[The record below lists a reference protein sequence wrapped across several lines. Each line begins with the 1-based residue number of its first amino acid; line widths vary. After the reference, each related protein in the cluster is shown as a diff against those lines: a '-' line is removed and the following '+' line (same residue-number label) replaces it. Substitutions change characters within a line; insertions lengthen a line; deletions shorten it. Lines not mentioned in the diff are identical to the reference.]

1 MPVHPDQRVP
11 SAQRPCEQRPPAE
24 QPVPPAA
31 RSHGEPWVD
40 AGPFRAHLRLLMA
53 VGALTVTEV
62 ATLAGVSPR
71 MAGTLLHGRGGRA
84 VRRIDPES
92 ARALLAVTALQA
104 RSLRSR
110 QVPAAESQARL
121 GRLLASGAGLPGLAD
136 QLEVAPAV
144 LEGLADGSSSWC
156 NGLLAL
162 RLVVALRAGSARSTA
177 AGVAA

>member
-1 MPVHPDQRVP
+1 MAAKSEQRVTAEP
-11 SAQRPCEQRPPAE
+11 RVAAELAVQSEQ
-24 QPVPPAA
+24 
-31 RSHGEPWVD
+31 WVD

-53 VGALTVTEV
+53 VGALTATEV

-71 MAGTLLHGRGGRA
+71 MVASLLHGRGGRP

-92 ARALLAVTALQA
+92 ARALIAVTAYQA

-110 QVPAAESQARL
+110 QVPAAESRARL
-121 GRLLASGAGLPGLAD
+121 RRLLAYGTALPGLAD
-136 QLEVAPAV
+136 RLEVAPAV
-144 LEGLADGSSSWC
+144 LEGLADGSASWC

-162 RLVVALRAGSARSTA
+162 RLVVAVRAGSARTTG